1 MDFMNFLSSHW
12 VEIGTAMTW
21 CLGGFLSGVCAM
33 GAALFA
39 VPVTALFLPMQD
51 AILISCMTLP
61 FMDMAMSLFHM
72 HFCRW
77 KALIPLLLAS
87 VPGSIAG
94 LWVIA
99 NCPDRVLN
107 LIVGIAL
114 LVFPFYTMHVHI
126 ESREE
131 NWKAASIAGFTAG
144 VLGTSISFDGPPVG
158 AYAVY
163 AG

>member
-33 GAALFA
+33 GAALFS

-61 FMDMAMSLFHM
+61 FMDMAMSLFHLR
-72 HFCRW
+72 FCRW

-114 LVFPFYTMHVHI
+114 LIFPFYTMHVHI
-126 ESREE
+126 ESRKE

-158 AYAVY
+158 A
-163 AG
+163 

>member
-61 FMDMAMSLFHM
+61 FMDMAMSLLPSAFLPLEGPHSAPSRLRSGFH
-72 HFCRW
+72 CR
-77 KALIPLLLAS
+77 AL
-87 VPGSIAG
+87 GH
-94 LWVIA
+94 
-99 NCPDRVLN
+99 R
-107 LIVGIAL
+107 
-114 LVFPFYTMHVHI
+114 
-126 ESREE
+126 
-131 NWKAASIAGFTAG
+131 
-144 VLGTSISFDGPPVG
+144 
-158 AYAVY
+158 
-163 AG
+163 

>member
-61 FMDMAMSLFHM
+61 FMDMAMSLFHLR
-72 HFCRW
+72 FCRW

-94 LWVIA
+94 LWVI
-99 NCPDRVLN
+99 
-107 LIVGIAL
+107 
-114 LVFPFYTMHVHI
+114 T
-126 ESREE
+126 
-131 NWKAASIAGFTAG
+131 
-144 VLGTSISFDGPPVG
+144 
-158 AYAVY
+158 
-163 AG
+163 

>member
-61 FMDMAMSLFHM
+61 FMDMAICISAAGRPSFRS
-72 HFCRW
+72 FSPPFRV
-77 KALIPLLLAS
+77 PL
-87 VPGSIAG
+87 PGSGSSLTA
-94 LWVIA
+94 
-99 NCPDRVLN
+99 R
-107 LIVGIAL
+107 
-114 LVFPFYTMHVHI
+114 T
-126 ESREE
+126 
-131 NWKAASIAGFTAG
+131 ASS
-144 VLGTSISFDGPPVG
+144 TSS
-158 AYAVY
+158 
-163 AG
+163 